1 MGKDKFRE
9 FYGEG
14 ENPNGFRSL
23 TANGLASDR
32 GAGQNHDPFWGAP
45 NINGPRWTMP
55 APEYPMGCGMSVGTP
70 GKVGSGRSGNRNRSG
85 E

>member
-1 MGKDKFRE
+1 MSKDKWHR

-14 ENPNGFRSL
+14 ENPNGFRAL
-23 TANGLASDR
+23 TPNGLASDR
-32 GAGQNHDPFWGAP
+32 GAGENQQPTWGAP

-55 APEYPMGCGMSVGTP
+55 EPTYPMPLGLPVGPP
-70 GKVGSGRSGNRNRSG
+70 GRVGSGRSGNRNRTG